1 MIGHRH
7 LTFRCSS
14 MAGVFLLGCLLFT
27 GCSAPRSVTV
37 GPAATPKGSFAFGG
51 DVGMTLPTQTARS
64 LYGSLEDQVKSIADQ
79 DGDTVAVEKDELNA
93 MVEALFAYSLDP
105 IGTRT
110 ELWLRYG
117 LGSGL
122 DAGYR
127 YASGAH
133 AFDVRWQFLGRA
145 DEPTL
150 FQSLNTWQGSLALQY
165 CGQTYALPSLAGLD
179 KLQSLLHYEF
189 KRKDLLI
196 PLVFGKPLG
205 EKGRAGSFGFGLA
218 YNHSWI
224 AYESEIL
231 RIVEK
236 LDGGATR
243 PYRDLRGESS
253 IPSYGGFLNGRLGWE
268 HVFLVGGLSVFYQ
281 DYGSFR
287 LFGEET
293 AELKGWTWL
302 PTLGLEVRL

>member
-1 MIGHRH
+1 MIDPRR
-7 LTFRCSS
+7 LTFCHSS
-14 MAGVFLLGCLLFT
+14 RAGVFLLGSLFFI
-27 GCSAPRSVTV
+27 GCSAPRSVTLD
-37 GPAATPKGSFAFGG
+37 PAATQKGRFSFGG
-51 DVGMTLPTQTARS
+51 ETGLTLPTQTARS
-64 LYGSLEDQVKSIADQ
+64 LYGSLEDQVKSVVDQ
-79 DGDTVAVEKDELNA
+79 DEDTVAVEADKLNA

-117 LGSGL
+117 LGFGL

-133 AFDVRWQFLGRA
+133 AFEFRWQFLGRE
-145 DEPTL
+145 DESTL
-150 FQSLNTWQGSLALQY
+150 FRSPNTWQGSLALQY
-165 CGQTYALPSLAGLD
+165 CGQTYDLPSVAGLD

-196 PLVFGKPLG
+196 PFIFGKPLG
-205 EKGRAGSFGFGLA
+205 VKGRAGSVGFGLA

-224 AYESEIL
+224 SYESEIL
-231 RIVEK
+231 RLVEK

-243 PYRDLRGESS
+243 PYRDLQGEAS
-253 IPSYGGFLNGRLGWE
+253 IPSYGGFLNARLGWE
-268 HVFLVGGLSVFYQ
+268 RVFLVSGLSVFYQ
-281 DYGSFR
+281 DYGKFR

-293 AELKGWTWL
+293 AELKGWTAL